1 MSVVLFDIAFLET
14 TEPRPCLFCGVPV
27 EHDRHPYVW
36 GARTDGA
43 RSLVCRE
50 CHAHQVPE
58 AVDRYY
64 RATLCTAAAVAGNM
78 QVIAGDYSEL
88 DAQRPQWRGQAATCG
103 LPVDRVARELTAREV
118 EKALLEQMDAR
129 QLAVGYLAAAA

>member
-14 TEPRPCLFCGVPV
+14 TEPRPCLFCGVLV
-27 EHDRHPYVW
+27 EHDRRPYVW

-43 RSLVCRE
+43 RSLVCGE

-64 RATLCTAAAVAGNM
+64 RATLRTAAAVADNM
-78 QVIAGDYSEL
+78 LVMAGDYSGL
-88 DAQRPQWRGQAATCG
+88 DAQRPQWRGHAVTYG
-103 LPVDRVARELTAREV
+103 LPVDQAARRLTAQEV
-118 EKALLEQMDAR
+118 EQALLEQMDAR
-129 QLAVGYLAAAA
+129 RQAVGYLAAVA